1 MSERALRGTR
11 LGATSYE
18 TDSGIDLA
26 PRQDIDYVCANGHQF
41 TMPFSLEAEVPPAW
55 ECRVCGAQALRRDG
69 AAPEEKSSKPVRTH
83 WDMLLERRSLA
94 ELEEVLAERLG
105 VLRGGGIPF
114 AVAAAMAATPARA
127 AGTGEGPGEQG
138 GAGRPALAAAGR
150 SAAKKTAG
158 KGVKAAPATKTTA
171 RPTRKAPA
179 KSPVAKSAA
188 ER

>member
-41 TMPFSLEAEVPPAW
+41 TMPFSLEAEVPAVW

-69 AAPEEKSSKPVRTH
+69 SAPEEKNIKPVRTH

-105 VLRGGGIPF
+105 VLRGGGIKF
-114 AVAAAMAATPARA
+114 AAMATAPVAGAKATESGA
-127 AGTGEGPGEQG
+127 ADSAG
-138 GAGRPALAAAGR
+138 GGRSSLGR
-150 SAAKKTAG
+150 SAPKKTVVG
-158 KGVKAAPATKTTA
+158 KGAKAAPATKTTA
-171 RPTRKAPA
+171 KPVRKAPA
-179 KSPVAKSAA
+179 KSSSAKSSAA
-188 ER
+188 